1 MHKWKFYRTGG
12 LDQVMIR
19 NGADIINLKD
29 LDQKLWTAL
38 SCPTKGIRFD
48 AKTLVLLDTDRD
60 GRIRVP
66 ELLAAIQWLSKRLVS
81 LDTLLEGA
89 ETLRLASISS
99 ATPEGQSLLAS
110 AKRILANLGK
120 GASDA
125 ISLDNVADTSKIFAE
140 TRFNGDGIV
149 PADAADDAATQQVIA
164 EIIAALGA
172 ETDRSGKPGVNQAKV
187 DAFFAAAAAYLAW
200 TLCADAK
207 VLPLGEKTAGAV
219 AAMAAVRGKLDDY
232 FMRCRMSAF
241 DARAAGALSRT
252 DGDFAAL
259 AHQDLT
265 VSLPAIA
272 SFPLSAIAAGRD
284 LPLLEG
290 VNPYW
295 SQALATFKRDVV
307 MPLLGTECTTLSDEE
322 WQELKAKLA
331 PYEAWGAAK
340 AGAEVEALGV
350 TRLAALL
357 AGSAQKDVSA
367 LIAQDAALE
376 AENAQIAEVEKLLRL
391 NAYLFTLLNN
401 FVNMARLYDPKAIAI
416 FQVGTLYM
424 DARAATLCFHVDDAG
439 AHAGQAAA
447 SKCCLA
453 YCTLTRPG
461 TKETRTICATFTS
474 GFAKTL
480 WVGRN
485 GIFYDLDGKDWDA
498 TIVKTV
504 DNSISLKEAFWDPW
518 HKMAGMVGAQ
528 VRKVLAAKQDATLI
542 NAAKK
547 IETTSAAPA
556 DAPKKVEGA
565 ALASSA
571 AAIGIAVGLISTA
584 IAGVVSAVAGM
595 PLWKIA
601 VGLVVLLLVISG
613 PSMILTWFKLRARDV
628 APILNACG
636 WAINRNLKLTLKLGR
651 IYTTEAV
658 LPASAE
664 RQLNDPFAD
673 DNTARNRIIMLLVL
687 VIMAT
692 ILWFMG
698 LLDSALPSSM
708 KRNQTPAQ
716 PTVTVKV
723 PVVPAPK

>member
-19 NGADIINLKD
+19 NGADIVNLKD

-48 AKTLVLLDTDRD
+48 AKTLELLDTDRD

-89 ETLRLASISS
+89 ETLRLASINS

-120 GASDA
+120 GSADA
-125 ISLDNVADTSKIFAE
+125 ISLANVGDTSKIFAE

-200 TLCADAK
+200 IQCADAK
-207 VLPLGEKTAGAV
+207 VLPLGDKTAGAV
-219 AAMAAVRGKLDDY
+219 AAMVAVRGKLDDY
-232 FMRCRMSAF
+232 FMRCRMSSF

-259 AHQDLT
+259 ASQDLT
-265 VSLPAIA
+265 DTLPAIA

-295 SQALATFKRDVV
+295 AQALVCFKCDVV
-307 MPLLGTECTTLSDEE
+307 APLLGADCATLSDEE
-322 WQELKAKLA
+322 WQEVKAKLA
-331 PYEAWGAAK
+331 PYEAWAAAK
-340 AGAEVEALGV
+340 AGVQVEALGV

-424 DARAATLCFHVDDAG
+424 DARAVTLCFHVDDAG

-518 HKMAGMVGAQ
+518 HKMAGMIGAQ

-547 IETTSAAPA
+547 IEMTGAAPA
-556 DAPKKVEGA
+556 EAPKKVEGA

-636 WAINRNLKLTLKLGR
+636 WAVNRNLKLTLKLGR
-651 IYTTEAV
+651 IYTTEAT

-664 RQLNDPFAD
+664 RQLHDPFAD
-673 DNTARNRIIMLLVL
+673 DNTARNRLIMLVVLIVL
-687 VIMAT
+687 VT
-692 ILWFMG
+692 VLWLMG
-698 LLDSALPSSM
+698 LLDSALPGSM
-708 KRNQTPAQ
+708 KRNAPPA
-716 PTVTVKV
+716 PPAVTTKV
-723 PVVPAPK
+723 PVSPVK

>member
-1 MHKWKFYRTGG
+1 MHTWKFYRTGG
-12 LDQVMIR
+12 LDQVLLR
-19 NGADIINLKD
+19 NGADILNLND

-48 AKTLVLLDTDRD
+48 GKTLELLDTDRD

-81 LDTLLEGA
+81 LDTLLAGT
-89 ETLRLASISS
+89 ETLRLASINS

-125 ISLDNVADTSKIFAE
+125 ISLENVADTSKIFAE

-172 ETDRSGKPGVNQAKV
+172 ETDRSGKPGVNQAEV
-187 DAFFAAAAAYLAW
+187 DAFFTAAAAYLAW
-200 TLCADAK
+200 SQGADAQ
-207 VLPLGEKTAGAV
+207 VLPLGDKTAGAV
-219 AAMAAVRGKLDDY
+219 AAVAAVRGKLDDY

-259 AHQDLT
+259 ANQDLT

-295 SQALATFKRDVV
+295 SQALACFKRDVV
-307 MPLLGTECTTLSDEE
+307 VPLLGTDCATLSDEE

-331 PYEAWGAAK
+331 PYEAWAAAK

-350 TRLAALL
+350 TRLAELL
-357 AGSAQKDVSA
+357 AGTAKKDVSA

-424 DARAATLCFHVDDAG
+424 DARAATLCFHVDDVA

-528 VRKVLAAKQDATLI
+528 VRKMLAAKQDATLI

-547 IETTSAAPA
+547 IEMTGAAPA
-556 DAPKKVEGA
+556 EPPKKVEGA

-584 IAGVVSAVAGM
+584 IAGVVSAIAGM
-595 PLWKIA
+595 PVWKI
-601 VGLVVLLLVISG
+601 VLGLIVLLLLISG

-636 WAINRNLKLTLKLGR
+636 WAVNRNLRLTLKLGR

-664 RQLNDPFAD
+664 RQLHDPFAD

-698 LLDSALPSSM
+698 LLDSALPGSM
-708 KRNQTPAQ
+708 KRNQTPVQ

>member
-1 MHKWKFYRTGG
+1 MHTWKFYRTGG
-12 LDQVMIR
+12 LDQVLLR
-19 NGADIINLKD
+19 NGADILNLND

-48 AKTLVLLDTDRD
+48 GKTLELLDTDRD

-81 LDTLLEGA
+81 LDTLLAGA
-89 ETLRLASISS
+89 ETLRLASINS

-110 AKRILANLGK
+110 AKRILVNLGK

-125 ISLDNVADTSKIFAE
+125 ISLENVADTSKIFAE
-140 TRFNGDGIV
+140 TRFNGDSIV
-149 PADAADDAATQQVIA
+149 PADAADDAATQQVIT
-164 EIIAALGA
+164 EIIATLGA

-187 DAFFAAAAAYLAW
+187 DAFFADAAAYLAW
-200 TLCADAK
+200 TQCADAQ
-207 VLPLGEKTAGAV
+207 VLPLGDKTAGAV
-219 AAMAAVRGKLDDY
+219 AALAAVRGKLDDY

-259 AHQDLT
+259 ANQNLT
-265 VSLPAIA
+265 VTLPAIA

-284 LPLLEG
+284 LPLLDG

-295 SQALATFKRDVV
+295 SQALAFFKRDVV
-307 MPLLGTECTTLSDEE
+307 VPLLGRDCATLSDEE

-331 PYEAWGAAK
+331 PYEAWAAAK
-340 AGAEVEALGV
+340 AGAEVEELGV

-357 AGSAQKDVSA
+357 AGSAQKDVSS

-424 DARAATLCFHVDDAG
+424 DARAVTLCFHVDDVA

-547 IETTSAAPA
+547 IETTGAAPA

-636 WAINRNLKLTLKLGR
+636 WAVNRNLKLTLKLGR
-651 IYTTEAV
+651 IYTTEAT

-687 VIMAT
+687 IVLAT
-692 ILWFMG
+692 ALWFAG

-708 KRNQTPAQ
+708 KRNHTPAQ

>member
-19 NGADIINLKD
+19 NGADIVNLKD

-48 AKTLVLLDTDRD
+48 AKTLELLDTDRD

-89 ETLRLASISS
+89 ETLRLASINS

-120 GASDA
+120 GAADA
-125 ISLDNVADTSKIFAE
+125 ISLANVGDTSKIFAE

-149 PADAADDAATQQVIA
+149 PADAADDAATQQVIE
-164 EIIAALGA
+164 EIISAFGA

-200 TLCADAK
+200 TKSADDK
-207 VLPLGEKTAGAV
+207 VLPLGEKTAAAV
-219 AAMAAVRGKLDDY
+219 AAMAAVQGKLDDY

-259 AHQDLT
+259 ANQDLT

-284 LPLLEG
+284 LPLLDG

-295 SQALATFKRDVV
+295 TQALACFKRDVV
-307 MPLLGTECTTLSDEE
+307 APLLGADCTTLSDEE

-331 PYEAWGAAK
+331 PYEAWAAAK
-340 AGAEVEALGV
+340 AGVQVEALGV

-376 AENAQIAEVEKLLRL
+376 AENAQITEVEKLLRL

-416 FQVGTLYM
+416 FQVGTLFM

-453 YCTLTRPG
+453 YCALTRPG

-528 VRKVLAAKQDATLI
+528 VRKMLAAKQDATLI

-547 IETTSAAPA
+547 IETTGAAPA

-601 VGLVVLLLVISG
+601 VGLIVLLLLISG

-636 WAINRNLKLTLKLGR
+636 WAVNRNLKLTLKLGR
-651 IYTTEAV
+651 IYTTEAT

-664 RQLNDPFAD
+664 RQLHDPFAD
-673 DNTARNRIIMLLVL
+673 DNTARNRIIALLVL
-687 VIMAT
+687 IVLVT
-692 ILWFMG
+692 VLWLMG
-698 LLDSALPSSM
+698 LLDSALLGSM
-708 KRNQTPAQ
+708 KRNNKPAQ
-716 PTVTVKV
+716 PTVTVEV
-723 PVVPAPK
+723 PVAPAAK

>member
-1 MHKWKFYRTGG
+1 
-12 LDQVMIR
+12 MIR

-48 AKTLVLLDTDRD
+48 AKTLELLDTDRD

-81 LDTLLEGA
+81 LDTLLEGS
-89 ETLRLASISS
+89 ETLRLASINS
-99 ATPEGQSLLAS
+99 ATPEGQSLMAS

-125 ISLDNVADTSKIFAE
+125 ISLENVADTSKIFAE
-140 TRFNGDGIV
+140 TRFNGDGVV
-149 PADAADDAATQQVIA
+149 PADAADDAPTQQVIS
-164 EIIAALGA
+164 EIIAAFGP
-172 ETDRSGKPGVNQAKV
+172 ETDRSGKPGVNQAKA

-200 TLCADAK
+200 TQSADAK
-207 VLPLGEKTAGAV
+207 VLPLGDKTAGAV

-241 DARAAGALSRT
+241 DARAAGPLSRT

-259 AHQDLT
+259 ANQDLT
-265 VSLPAIA
+265 DTLPAIA
-272 SFPLSAIAAGRD
+272 IFPLSAIAAGRD

-290 VNPYW
+290 INPYW
-295 SQALATFKRDVV
+295 AQALVCFKRDAVA
-307 MPLLGTECTTLSDEE
+307 PLLGTDCATLSDEA

-331 PYEAWGAAK
+331 PYEAWAAAK
-340 AGAEVEALGV
+340 AGVQVEALGV

-424 DARAATLCFHVDDAG
+424 DARAVTLCFHVDDVG

-518 HKMAGMVGAQ
+518 HKMAGMIGAQ
-528 VRKVLAAKQDATLI
+528 VRKMLAAKQDATLI

-547 IETTSAAPA
+547 IETTGAAPA

-601 VGLVVLLLVISG
+601 LGLVVLLLVISG

-636 WAINRNLKLTLKLGR
+636 WAVNRNLKLTLKLGR
-651 IYTTEAV
+651 IYTTEAT

-664 RQLNDPFAD
+664 RQLHDPFAD

-687 VIMAT
+687 VILAT
-692 ILWFMG
+692 VLWFMG
-698 LLDSALPSSM
+698 LLDSALPGSM
-708 KRNQTPAQ
+708 KRNVKPAQ

-723 PVVPAPK
+723 PVAPVAK